1 MADENKRQ
9 YDSIIRRYGDD
20 ILNSEGM
27 NDSKRYIQ
35 HGDTSVYDH
44 CVSVADM
51 SLKIANT
58 LNLNFDTV
66 TLVRGSLLH
75 DYFLYDWHEKDA
87 SHRLH
92 GYHHSEK
99 ALSNAKRDF
108 ELNEV
113 EEDMIRSH
121 MFPLN
126 ISKVPRHKESVILCV
141 ADKLVSAAEVL
152 HGIIWRAS

>member
-1 MADENKRQ
+1 
-9 YDSIIRRYGDD
+9 
-20 ILNSEGM
+20 M
-27 NDSKRYIQ
+27 NDSKHYIQ

-44 CVSVADM
+44 CLSVADM

-58 LNLNFDTV
+58 LNLNYDTV

-126 ISKVPRHKESVILCV
+126 ISKVPRHKESVILCL

-152 HGIIWRAS
+152 HGII

>member
-58 LNLNFDTV
+58 LKLKFDTV

-126 ISKVPRHKESVILCV
+126 ISKVPRHKESVILCL

>member
-1 MADENKRQ
+1 MAEDKKIK
-9 YDSIIRRYGDD
+9 YDNIIHLYGGD
-20 ILNSEGM
+20 ILNSKGM
-27 NDSKRYIQ
+27 NDSKHYIQ
-35 HGDTSVYDH
+35 HGDTSVFDH
-44 CVSVADM
+44 CLSVADM

-58 LNLNFDTV
+58 LNLNYDTV

-108 ELNEV
+108 KLNEV

-126 ISKVPRHKESVILCV
+126 ISKVPRHKESVILCL

-152 HGIIWRAS
+152 HGII

>member
-1 MADENKRQ
+1 MAEENRRQ
-9 YDSIIRRYGDD
+9 YDSIIHLYGSD

-27 NDSKRYIQ
+27 NDSKHYIQ

-44 CVSVADM
+44 CVSVAYM
-51 SLKIANT
+51 SLKLANA
-58 LNLNFDTV
+58 LNLKNYNVV
-66 TLVRGSLLH
+66 TLIRGSLLH

-126 ISKVPRHKESVILCV
+126 ISKVPKHKESVILCL

-152 HGIIWRAS
+152 HGII

>member
-1 MADENKRQ
+1 MADENKRR
-9 YDSIIRRYGDD
+9 YDSIIHLYGDD

-44 CVSVADM
+44 CVSVAHM

-58 LNLNFDTV
+58 LNLKFDTV

-75 DYFLYDWHEKDA
+75 DYFLYDWHERDE

-92 GYHHSEK
+92 GYYHSEK

-126 ISKVPRHKESVILCV
+126 ISKVPRHKESVILCL

-152 HGIIWRAS
+152 HGIIWRVS

>member
-1 MADENKRQ
+1 MAEENKRR
-9 YDSIIRRYGDD
+9 YDSIIHLYGED

-27 NDSKRYIQ
+27 NDSKKYIQ

-58 LNLNFDTV
+58 LNLKNYNTV

-75 DYFLYDWHEKDA
+75 DYFLYDWHEKDE

-108 ELNEV
+108 ELDEV

-126 ISKVPRHKESVILCV
+126 ISKVPRHKESVILCL

-152 HGIIWRAS
+152 HGII